1 METVEQV
8 TINTTEGTQPTPEQV
23 IEEAHKA
30 ELARQQAE
38 QAEGRPDW
46 LPEKF
51 ESPEAMAKAYAELE
65 KKQSAGKP
73 AEKPKAIEQPT
84 REQVVESGLD
94 ISALEAEWNET
105 GALSEESYELAAK
118 AGYSKD
124 IVDNYIEGRQA
135 VVARE
140 TAQIYD
146 SVGGADNYNEML
158 QWASD
163 NLAETEI
170 EAFNATI
177 NTNDMASIQ
186 LAVTGLKA
194 RFDNS
199 QTSEPARQV
208 DGGQPATSDTYESWA
223 QVQADMRD
231 PRYKSDSAFNQM
243 VTDKLGR
250 SKI

>member
-105 GALSEESYELAAK
+105 GALSEESYKLAAE
-118 AGYSKD
+118 AGYSRD

-140 TAQIYD
+140 TAAGYQ
-146 SVGGADNYNEML
+146 AWHEC
-158 QWASD
+158 
-163 NLAETEI
+163 
-170 EAFNATI
+170 
-177 NTNDMASIQ
+177 
-186 LAVTGLKA
+186 
-194 RFDNS
+194 S
-199 QTSEPARQV
+199 Q
-208 DGGQPATSDTYESWA
+208 ATSRALD
-223 QVQADMRD
+223 VGMLHDRN
-231 PRYKSDSAFNQM
+231 R
-243 VTDKLGR
+243 R
-250 SKI
+250 